1 MEHEITLNDIFGCFK
16 RNWWKIFIFALAA
29 AILMGVFT
37 HFFIAK
43 KYSSSIEFYII
54 NTNETADYAQ
64 TSLISAN
71 IYLANDYIDIINGD
85 EIMNAACKKLEEKG
99 YFGFT
104 PNILRKK
111 LSSST
116 SNDSS
121 IFKLT
126 VTDTDPKR
134 AYEISNV
141 LTEIVPD
148 MLTEI
153 TKFDKRTVTVKTY
166 EELSMI
172 ADNIGTK
179 YPELAEEMKK
189 VSAEL
194 KESNDKTV
202 FEQILDTKPA
212 VAVIYNPV
220 EPTTHNSPSIV
231 RNCLIAAVIG
241 AIVSFAFFVIR
252 SLLNTLIR
260 TEDDIKK
267 SFKYPLIGTIPSW
280 DLNEKNSYAK
290 TNYRKNK

>member
-16 RNWWKIFIFALAA
+16 RHWWQILIFALAT

-37 HFFIAK
+37 HFFIPK
-43 KYSSSIEFYII
+43 KYSSSIDFYII

-99 YFGFT
+99 YLGFT
-104 PNILRKK
+104 PNIINKK

-116 SNDSS
+116 SQNSS
-121 IFKLT
+121 IFTIT

-134 AYEISNV
+134 AYEIANV

-148 MLTEI
+148 KLTEI
-153 TKFDKRTVTVKTY
+153 TKFDERTASIKTS
-166 EELSMI
+166 EGLLEI
-172 ADNIGTK
+172 ANNIEIK

-189 VSAEL
+189 ASAEL
-194 KESNDKTV
+194 KESNNTST
-202 FEQILDTKPA
+202 FTSPLDTKPA

-231 RNCLIAAVIG
+231 SNCFIAAVIG

-252 SLLNTLIR
+252 SLTNTLIR
-260 TEDDIKK
+260 NEDDIKK

-280 DLNEKNSYAK
+280 DFNEKSSYAK
-290 TNYRKNK
+290 TSYRNNK